1 MRYSW
6 GTESY
11 VAEAEADTRDR
22 DTLNP
27 FRDSTTTH
35 SDAGGRKCE
44 QTTASDGQVS
54 ETEESFRGVDEKAW
68 RDVRK
73 VYDISDVSPWY

>member
-35 SDAGGRKCE
+35 SDARGRKCE